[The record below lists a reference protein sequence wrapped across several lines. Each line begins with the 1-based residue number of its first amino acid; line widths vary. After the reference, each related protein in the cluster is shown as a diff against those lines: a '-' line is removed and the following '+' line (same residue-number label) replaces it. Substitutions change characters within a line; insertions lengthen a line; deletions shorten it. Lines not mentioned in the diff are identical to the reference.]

1 MLENCKS
8 LTKNKRYDSNLKY
21 SNFNNYTK
29 NADLTNFLSPINI
42 DTSNIARVN
51 IDIKFFYLP
60 ERPYI
65 INKKNNIIILS
76 DNGSYI
82 LYNNKKYILKNISFT
97 LPSNHTIDGSTKDLE
112 VSLVHHSHDTST
124 MLTISIMGE
133 LNTKNSAPNTYLDKI
148 ITYLP
153 SS

>member
-60 ERPYI
+60 
-65 INKKNNIIILS
+65 
-76 DNGSYI
+76 
-82 LYNNKKYILKNISFT
+82 
-97 LPSNHTIDGSTKDLE
+97 
-112 VSLVHHSHDTST
+112 
-124 MLTISIMGE
+124 
-133 LNTKNSAPNTYLDKI
+133 
-148 ITYLP
+148 
-153 SS
+153 